1 MIMPMRYG
9 GDAKISRLSRPLG
22 VLSKHRRRS
31 ELAAKWWLASL
42 AGRKE
47 TRASE
52 FEFPKGGGVSGLL
65 KACLGE
71 DADPNP
77 TGGEKRREGMA
88 AAARLS

>member
-1 MIMPMRYG
+1 VIMPMRYG

-42 AGRKE
+42 AGWKE
-47 TRASE
+47 TRAHE

-71 DADPNP
+71 GPQSYRR
-77 TGGEKRREGMA
+77 EKRREGIA